1 MRIDETFACAS
12 ASAGRMTRSGTALA
26 QTAPVPPKPAKAAT
40 KAANRQVQQALR
52 FSDKE
57 DFENAFELRNGVRK
71 GGGLSTASPDTIR
84 VMPPQMLLD
93 YLPVRLNGPNA
104 AGKKIALNLNFTDL
118 KKQYALVV
126 ENAVLNYS
134 NKPVEK
140 VDAAITLSKATLDSI
155 QLKEQTIEQAIT
167 AGELK
172 VEGRREAF
180 TELLALLDTFP
191 FWFNIVTP

>member
-1 MRIDETFACAS
+1 MRIDQSFACAS
-12 ASAGRMTRSGTALA
+12 GLAGRTTRSGPALA
-26 QTAPVPPKPAKAAT
+26 QTAPVPPNP
-40 KAANRQVQQALR
+40 VQQALP
-52 FSDKE
+52 FGDKE
-57 DFENAFELRNGVRK
+57 DFAIAFERRNGVPE
-71 GGGLSTASPDTIR
+71 GGGPTTANPDTIR
-84 VMPPQMLLD
+84 VIPPQMLLD

-104 AGKKIALNLNFTDL
+104 AGKKIALILNFTDL

-134 NKPVEK
+134 NKPMEK

-155 QLKEQTIEQAIT
+155 QRKEKTIEQAIT